1 MPRIAEGD
9 GDLAVNTNE
18 NPVLDDLENIEKD
31 LIEAAARAY
40 RRGIQTGNGGN
51 LSARIPG
58 KDLMV
63 VKPSGVSFID
73 CNEDNLVVTDFDGKV
88 VAGSGKA
95 SREALLHGVLYRNV
109 PSIGGIVHCHAPW
122 AISWSFSKKDLPLV
136 THHARMKFGVP
147 VATLDIDA
155 PVVPPEAMPKVVS
168 LFEKHPTLPAFLLVG
183 HGIVAVGKNVLGAE
197 HVAELVEETAQIA
210 WLREL
215 GKKVFEP

>member
-1 MPRIAEGD
+1 M
-9 GDLAVNTNE
+9 NTNAG
-18 NPVLDDLENIEKD
+18 PVLDGLGDIEKD
-31 LIEAAARAY
+31 VIEAAARAY

-51 LSARIPG
+51 LSARLPG
-58 KDLMV
+58 RDLMV

-73 CNEDNLVVTDFDGKV
+73 CNESNLVDTDFDGKV

-109 PSIGGIVHCHAPW
+109 PSIGGVVHCHAPW
-122 AISWSFSKKDLPLV
+122 AISWSFSRQDLPLV

-155 PVVPPEAMPKVVS
+155 PVVPPEAMPKIVE
-168 LFEKHPTLPAFLLVG
+168 LFAEHPTLPAFLLVG
-183 HGIVAVGKNVLGAE
+183 HGIVAVGKHVLAAE

-210 WLREL
+210 WLGRL
-215 GKKVFEP
+215 ASKVFAS

>member
-1 MPRIAEGD
+1 MNACESPGPD
-9 GDLAVNTNE
+9 GLA
-18 NPVLDDLENIEKD
+18 DIEKD

-63 VKPSGVSFID
+63 VKPSGISFID
-73 CNEDNLVVTDFDGKV
+73 CNESNLVVTDFDGKV

-109 PSIGGIVHCHAPW
+109 PSIGGVVHCHAPW
-122 AISWSFSKKDLPLV
+122 AISWSFSRKDLPLV

-155 PVVPPEAMPKVVS
+155 PVVPPEAMPKVVG
-168 LFEKHPTLPAFLLVG
+168 LFEEHPTLPAFLLVG
-183 HGIVAVGKNVLGAE
+183 HGIVAVGKNVLAAE

-215 GKKVFEP
+215 GRKVFEPFRETDAR